1 MPLPP
6 PGCPAHAAGAAGTAG
21 VQRLYGPD
29 AEGSHYAMY
38 QALRKEHGPVAPVL
52 LQGDVPAWLV
62 LGHRENLEVMRNSK
76 LFSND
81 SRIWTVKLG
90 PDSPLLPVTA
100 WQPLL
105 VFADGSEHA
114 RLRSAITDSLGR
126 FRRRGIRSYVVRYT
140 EQLISRFAANGNAD
154 LVADFSEKL
163 PALVVA
169 RIYGVPEADAL
180 AVGAAVR
187 DMVKGT
193 PTALESNNFVVG
205 VLTDLVEHKK
215 QSPGDDFASWLLSHE
230 SELSDAE
237 VMEHLRHALVAA
249 IENTCNLIANTL
261 RMVLT
266 DHRFRASLSGGSM
279 TLPDALDQV
288 FWDAPPLARV
298 PTRWATADT
307 RLGTQEIR
315 AGDMVILDLAAGNV
329 DPDIRPDLSKPVHGN
344 RSHLAF
350 SSGPHECPG
359 EDIGRAIADTGI
371 DTLLA
376 KLPDIQ
382 LVGGEDELRV
392 TTSLI
397 SSRLDNLPVAF
408 APRRAQRRSSADGAD
423 ATSAGMASAGV
434 TGRPA
439 TPGQPGTPWP
449 ASAAG
454 AGPVTRLPWWRR
466 LLSGRR

>member
-1 MPLPP
+1 
-6 PGCPAHAAGAAGTAG
+6 
-21 VQRLYGPD
+21 
-29 AEGSHYAMY
+29 MY
-38 QALRKEHGPVAPVL
+38 RDLRQKHGPVAPVL
-52 LQGDVPAWLV
+52 LQSDVPAWLV

-81 SRIWTVKLG
+81 SRMWNVKLA

-114 RLRSAITDSLGR
+114 RLRAAITDSLGR
-126 FRRRGIRSYVVRYT
+126 FRRRGIRGYVVRYT
-140 EQLISRFAANGNAD
+140 EQLIGEFAGSGRAD
-154 LVADFSEKL
+154 LVADFAEKL
-163 PALVVA
+163 PALVIA
-169 RIYGVPEADAL
+169 RLYGVPEGDAL
-180 AVGAAVR
+180 GVGAAVR

-193 PTALESNNFVVG
+193 ATALESNTFVVG
-205 VLTDLVEHKK
+205 ILTELVKQKK
-215 QSPGDDFASWLLSHE
+215 ASPGEDFASWLLSHE
-230 SELSDAE
+230 SELSDDE

-249 IENTCNLIANTL
+249 IENTSNLIANTL

-307 RLGTQEIR
+307 QIGAHQIR

-329 DPDIRPDLSKPVHGN
+329 DPEIRPNLATPVHGN

-376 KLPDIQ
+376 RLSDIQ
-382 LVGGEDELRV
+382 LVGHEDELRV

-408 APRRAQRRSSADGAD
+408 APRRAGSSSDAEAASRDRTGHAAPADK
-423 ATSAGMASAGV
+423 
-434 TGRPA
+434 P
-439 TPGQPGTPWP
+439 
-449 ASAAG
+449 SAA
-454 AGPVTRLPWWRR
+454 ASMPTAAVVSSTARRPWWSR